1 MREQFGDRLKQLRSK
16 KDLTQEE
23 LAKIFNTGKAS
34 ISHYESNRRMPD
46 AITIEKFA
54 DFFNVSVDYLL
65 GRTDMRNYELL
76 DKHWEKVEPTLEDIM
91 SKISL
96 DKDLLEKLLAKNK
109 NKDSILN
116 FLNSNNFNL
125 IIQNATE
132 EEKRTLAKCL
142 LSEIKE
148 IDDTLVI
155 KTTFLKNTLE
165 ETTYKYKVD
174 EALVSE
180 IEKLSE
186 ESKKELEKY
195 IQLLKIKDEAD
206 KNKK

>member
-1 MREQFGDRLKQLRSK
+1 MRFSDRLKSLRK
-16 KDLTQEE
+16 DMDLTQEE
-23 LAKIFNTGKAS
+23 FASKIDKNRSTIAG
-34 ISHYESNRRMPD
+34 YETERKEPD
-46 AITIEKFA
+46 HETLKKIA

-116 FLNSNNFNL
+116 FLNSNNLNL

-132 EEKRTLAKCL
+132 EKKRTLAKYL
-142 LSEIKE
+142 LAEIKE

-155 KTTFLKNTLE
+155 KTNSLKNTLE
-165 ETTYKYKVD
+165 ETTYRYKID
-174 EALVSE
+174 EDILSD

-186 ESKKELEKY
+186 ESKNELKKY
-195 IQLLKIKDEAD
+195 VQLLKIKDEAD